1 MQFLRCRTTATH
13 AFTFLINIKD
23 STFFLFV
30 SSLFHFHSPWLE
42 IVRVARSLPALWK
55 WTKKTQQTSR
65 PKWKGKDC
73 PAGRK
78 EDELD
83 MIWMKDERTVKCKKT
98 CANLRSLSSPCGR
111 ICSSSEVR
119 YSSRAV
125 SRPEC
130 ANSNAETESCKYDF
144 TIRGFITIK
153 NGRNTTL
160 FWWIFKTF
168 GNFMIKYEKT
178 KTFLSKFLLEF

>member
-1 MQFLRCRTTATH
+1 MHLYFSPTLKILSV
-13 AFTFLINIKD
+13 FF
-23 STFFLFV
+23 SFYSEMFFLFA

-78 EDELD
+78 K
-83 MIWMKDERTVKCKKT
+83 MNWIWMKDERTVKCKKT

-144 TIRGFITIK
+144 IIRGFIQSKMDEIPHCFGEFLK
-153 NGRNTTL
+153 HLGILWSNT
-160 FWWIFKTF
+160 K
-168 GNFMIKYEKT
+168 KT